1 MFDHNSVDHLRNG
14 KLLLVTQQKTHWI
27 LGNLKSEKYISFTKD
42 YQTHILKSVLLL
54 PEIGQLTHYLK
65 HVPELAWDIVEFAEK
80 SLEVIYPGGRNLPND
95 FLSENGEI
103 HIRVYKEGLFH
114 KFLFNQKHHLLLTQ
128 LSDAFP
134 QTEFLLQNENV
145 LNLPDN
151 FEWKVK
157 ADKVM
162 SLGMNGEIKFY

>member
-1 MFDHNSVDHLRNG
+1 MFDHNSADILRKGN
-14 KLLLVTQQKTHWI
+14 LLLLTQQKGRWV
-27 LGNLKSEKYISFTKD
+27 LGNLKSEKYISFLRE
-42 YQTHILKSVLLL
+42 YPSHISKSVLLL

-65 HVPELAWDIVEFAEK
+65 QVPELAWDIVEFAEK
-80 SLEVIYPGGRNLPND
+80 SLEVIYPGGRNLPEN
-95 FLSENGEI
+95 FLSDDGEI

-114 KFLFNQKHHLLLTQ
+114 RFLFNQKHHLVLTQ
-128 LSDAFP
+128 LSDSFP

-157 ADKVM
+157 AEKVM
-162 SLGMNGEIKFY
+162 SLGMNGEIKFF